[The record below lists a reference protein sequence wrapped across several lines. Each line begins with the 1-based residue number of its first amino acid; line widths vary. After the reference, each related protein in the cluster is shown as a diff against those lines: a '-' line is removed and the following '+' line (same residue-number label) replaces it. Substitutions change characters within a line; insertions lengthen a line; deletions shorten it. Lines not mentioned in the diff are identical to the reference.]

1 MNSELLKTKQNEK
14 TTNPKLRDPSAKK
27 IQDSEMQK
35 TPEKET
41 SNVHEWLSVYKPF
54 VSHSNSLITCSFK
67 PSARL
72 NNLATRSFQT

>member
-41 SNVHEWLSVYKPF
+41 SNVH
-54 VSHSNSLITCSFK
+54 
-67 PSARL
+67 
-72 NNLATRSFQT
+72 